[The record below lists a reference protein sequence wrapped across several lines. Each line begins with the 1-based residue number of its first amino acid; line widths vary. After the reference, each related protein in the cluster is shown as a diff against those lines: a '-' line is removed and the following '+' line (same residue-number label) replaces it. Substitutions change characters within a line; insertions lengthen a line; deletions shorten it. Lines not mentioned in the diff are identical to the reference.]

1 MKKYVIVAL
10 SLLLCVGVL
19 VGCTP
24 EVSRLDAMKDG
35 VSYMQDGLMVGGN
48 EVVKCEVASGSRE
61 ISMISDGVASEMM
74 DYCTLTITPLDYELY
89 NKQFS
94 FKLIGDKGEVA
105 GDCKKAIIGINQVA
119 DIMDLAALG
128 TLTKIVVTYEE
139 VVIEIELAN
148 AMEGMIDYNAA
159 IESVYNECMTELEPM
174 YDENEFLAEVHARI
188 TCDNNTTDTAKY
200 YWYISVVE
208 STDSSLYI
216 LIDSASGA
224 ILAKK
229 CNTAE

>member
-24 EVSRLDAMKDG
+24 EISRLDAMKG
-35 VSYMQDGLMVGGN
+35 EVSYMQDGLMVGGN
-48 EVVKCEVASGSRE
+48 EAIKCEVASGSRE

-74 DYCTLTITPLDYELY
+74 DFCTLTITPLDYELY

-94 FKLIGDKGEVA
+94 YKLIGDKGEVS

-128 TLTKIVVTYEE
+128 NITKIVVTYDE
-139 VVIEIELAN
+139 VVIEIDLAN
-148 AMEGMIDYNAA
+148 AIEGMIDYNVA
-159 IESVYNECMTELEPM
+159 IESVFDGCMTELEPM
-174 YDENEFLAEVHARI
+174 YDENKFMAEVHAKI
-188 TCDNNTTDTAKY
+188 TCDNNSTDTAKY

-208 STDSSLYI
+208 STDSSLHV
-216 LIDSASGA
+216 LIDGASGD

-229 CNTAE
+229 CNTTE